1 MTRRA
6 LIALALHAGAAAA
19 QIAEVDYDR
28 FRVIHVPVARG
39 VATHVELE
47 PGETISTAAVGVGAD
62 CANPEHPWCIEWQ
75 EGGSHIFAK
84 PRAGSGPS
92 NTMELV
98 TNRRSISLQ
107 FDVAKQAARRV
118 ILRTP
123 APPVD
128 PRAQRMAAAMAM
140 LPKPEEV
147 LAQRLEAPPQVR
159 NAAYSLATGQG
170 SDDIVPKAVYDDARS
185 TFLEYPGNR
194 PVPSVFQ
201 RLPDGTEQIVTT
213 RMDARRNV
221 LVVPLVARR
230 LVLRSGSAVVEVFND
245 AFDLDGRG
253 PEAGTVADGVQR
265 LTRNPKTGQMEAQ
278 P

>member
-1 MTRRA
+1 MPRLT
-6 LIALALHAGAAAA
+6 LALLVLHACASAAP
-19 QIAEVDYDR
+19 ISEVDYDR
-28 FRVIHVPVARG
+28 MRVIHVPVARG

-47 PGETISTAAVGVGAD
+47 PGETISTAAVGIGAD

-84 PRAGSGPS
+84 PRQGSGPS

-98 TNRRSISLQ
+98 TNKRSISLQ
-107 FDVAKQAARRV
+107 FDVAKTAARRV

-128 PRAQRMAAAMAM
+128 PRAQQVAAAMAM
-140 LPKPEEV
+140 MPKPEEV

-159 NAAYSLATGQG
+159 NVAYSLATGKG
-170 SDDIVPKAVYDDARS
+170 SDDIVPRAVYDDARS

-194 PVPSVFQ
+194 PVPAVFQ
-201 RLPDGTEQIVTT
+201 RLADGTEQLVTT
-213 RMDARRNV
+213 RMDSRRNV

-230 LVLRSGSAVVEVFND
+230 LVLRQGSAVVEIFND

>member
-1 MTRRA
+1 MPRLTLA
-6 LIALALHAGAAAA
+6 LLALHTCASAAP
-19 QIAEVDYDR
+19 IAEVDYDR

-47 PGETISTAAVGVGAD
+47 PGETISTAAVGIGAD

-75 EGGSHIFAK
+75 EGGAHIFAK
-84 PRAGSGPS
+84 PRQGSGPS

-98 TNRRSISLQ
+98 TNKRSISLQ
-107 FDVAKQAARRV
+107 FDVSARPARRV

-128 PRAQRMAAAMAM
+128 PHAQQLAAAMAM

-159 NAAYSLATGQG
+159 NVAYSLATGKG
-170 SDDIVPKAVYDDARS
+170 SDDIVPRAIYDDARS

-194 PVPSVFQ
+194 PVPAVFQ
-201 RLPDGTEQIVTT
+201 RLPNGSEQMLTT
-213 RMDARRNV
+213 RMDSRRNV
-221 LVVPLVARR
+221 LVVPVVARR
-230 LVLRSGSAVVEVFND
+230 LVLRQGSAVVEIFND

-253 PEAGTVADGVQR
+253 PEAGTVAEGVQR
-265 LTRNPKTGQMEAQ
+265 LTRNPMTGQMEAT